1 MTDKSL
7 SLFDAASLARNFR
20 DFAATRCRDFGSEL
34 YKKISLAIADD
45 VEMLELAGYAHRK
58 PVPHLFM
65 AAVHYLL
72 LQGAPHPLWYYYY
85 PDESGHIMAAD
96 KAFPNFKDFC
106 LQHTD
111 EIKEILKHRMVQT
124 THVTRCSALL
134 PAFSLIGEQYAKGKP
149 LALLEFGSSAGLNLF
164 WDGYGYTYHSR
175 NGSPIRVGVDSPIQ
189 VDCELRGNKRPH
201 DLVIPKVSYRLGM
214 DLHPIDVH
222 DPNEVAWLQA
232 LIWPEH
238 RKHSMLLQ
246 QASELASSRAVQ
258 VIEGNAVEILPRMLK
273 GTPKDHFL
281 CVFASFVVYQ
291 FSEEERHRLYN
302 IIEAES
308 KRREFA
314 WISLEWHDKMSP
326 SLEIIACVDGRRDLK
341 TLLRCDGHGDWIEW
355 LL

>member
-1 MTDKSL
+1 MTEPAL
-7 SLFDAASLARNFR
+7 SLYDAASLARDFR

-34 YKKISLAIADD
+34 YEKISLAIADD
-45 VEMLELAGYAHRK
+45 EEMLQLAGFAHRK

-72 LQGAPHPLWYYYY
+72 LQGAPHPLYYFYY
-85 PDESGHIMAAD
+85 PDESGSIKSPD

-111 EIKEILKHRMVQT
+111 EIKEILTHRMVQT

-134 PAFSLIGEQYAKGKP
+134 PAFSLIADQYAQGKP
-149 LALLEFGSSAGLNLF
+149 LALVEFGSSAGLNLF

-175 NGSPIRVGVDSPIQ
+175 NGAPVRVGIDSKIQ
-189 VDCELRGNKRPH
+189 VDCELRGSKRPH
-201 DLVIPKVSYRLGM
+201 NLAIPQVSSRIGM

-222 DPNEVAWLQA
+222 DSKEVAWLQA

-246 QASELASSRAVQ
+246 ESAELARAQSVK
-258 VIEGNAVEILPRMLK
+258 VLEGNAVDMLPQMLREA
-273 GTPKDHFL
+273 PKDAFL

-291 FSEEERHRLYN
+291 FSDEEQHRLYN

-308 KRREFA
+308 KKRNFA
-314 WISLEWHDKMSP
+314 WLSLEWHDKISP
-326 SLEIIACVDGRRDLK
+326 SMEIIACVDGRRELK